1 ARRICP
7 SENPV
12 TVYLSPQGTRF
23 TQSLATKLA
32 VLPALVL
39 VAGRYEGVD
48 ERFIEREADLELSI
62 GDYVLSG
69 GELAAMV
76 VLDTVARLLPGVVGN
91 PESIKS
97 ESHMDG
103 LLDFPHYT
111 RPREFGGDHVPDVL
125 LQGDHGAIEE
135 WRQKQALG
143 RTWLKRPDMLLR
155 RELSSEER
163 ELLMEVLDTSAETS
177 PPPDGDKGDWIDE
190 SE

>member
-1 ARRICP
+1 
-7 SENPV
+7 
-12 TVYLSPQGTRF
+12 
-23 TQSLATKLA
+23 
-32 VLPALVL
+32 
-39 VAGRYEGVD
+39 
-48 ERFIEREADLELSI
+48 
-62 GDYVLSG
+62 
-69 GELAAMV
+69 MV

-135 WRQKQALG
+135 WRQKQAFG

>member
-1 ARRICP
+1 MCIR
-7 SENPV
+7 
-12 TVYLSPQGTRF
+12 
-23 TQSLATKLA
+23 
-32 VLPALVL
+32 
-39 VAGRYEGVD
+39 D
-48 ERFIEREADLELSI
+48 RFIEREADLELSI

-135 WRQKQALG
+135 WRQKQAFG